1 MNTRCYRSKIGRLPF
16 AIRNELNER
25 IRDGAQGAELLDWL
39 NGLKETKRILRE
51 MGGPRSGTASIS
63 ERAASAAA
71 INAQNLTDW
80 RSSGYKDWLDDQKD
94 ADRIRRLAEVSQTI
108 ATAAGGNAAGV
119 ACNIATAKIMD
130 ALEAAD
136 DDMIADLSKAL
147 VALRAGENAAQ
158 KVALAEE
165 KNALAK
171 EQLSLSRAKFERD
184 TTRLFIK
191 WAQSKDALALAT
203 DKRLANDEKTDRLG
217 RLMFGDL
224 WEGAED
230 GR

>member
-25 IRDGAQGAELLDWL
+25 IRDGAQGAELLYWL

-51 MGGPRSGTASIS
+51 MGWPRSGTASTS

-191 WAQSKDALALAT
+191 WAANKDALALAT
-203 DKRLANDEKTDRLG
+203 DKRLGSDEKTDRLG

-230 GR
+230 DK

>member
-1 MNTRCYRSKIGRLPF
+1 MTTRCYRSKIGRLPF
-16 AIRNELNER
+16 AVRNELNER
-25 IRDGAQGAELLDWL
+25 IRDGAQGAEILDWL
-39 NGLKETKRILRE
+39 NGLKETRKILRE
-51 MGGPRSGTASIS
+51 QK
-63 ERAASAAA
+63 SAP

-80 RSSGYKDWLDDQKD
+80 RSSGYRDWLDDQD
-94 ADRIRRLAEVSQTI
+94 RADRIRRLAEVSQTL

-119 ACNIATAKIMD
+119 GCNIATAKIMD
-130 ALEAAD
+130 ILEAAD
-136 DDMIADLSKAL
+136 EDQVADLATAL
-147 VALRAGENAAQ
+147 VKLRASENAAQ

-165 KNALAK
+165 KNAIQK
-171 EQLSLSRAKFERD
+171 EQLELSRAKFERD

-203 DKRLANDEKTDRLG
+203 DKRLGSDEKTERLG

-230 GR
+230 GK

>member
-25 IRDGAQGAELLDWL
+25 IRDGAQGAEILEWL

-51 MGGPRSGTASIS
+51 MKSG
-63 ERAASAAA
+63 EV
-71 INAQNLTDW
+71 NAQNLTDW
-80 RSSGYKDWLDDQKD
+80 RSSGYADWLEDQKD
-94 ADRIRRLAEVSQTI
+94 ADRIRHLAEVSQTI

-136 DDMIADLSKAL
+136 DEMIADLSKAL

-191 WAQSKDALALAT
+191 WAANKDALALAT
-203 DKRLANDEKTDRLG
+203 DKRLGSDEKTDRLG

>member
-39 NGLKETKRILRE
+39 NGLKETKKVLRE
-51 MGGPRSGTASIS
+51 MGASVS

-191 WAQSKDALALAT
+191 WAANKDALALAT
-203 DKRLANDEKTDRLG
+203 DKRLGSDEKTDRLG

>member
-25 IRDGAQGAELLDWL
+25 IRDGAQGQELIDWL
-39 NGLKETKRILRE
+39 NGLKETKRILRD
-51 MGGPRSGTASIS
+51 MGGASRPGEPRP
-63 ERAASAAA
+63 A

-80 RSSGYKDWLDDQKD
+80 RSTGYKDWLEDQND
-94 ADRIRRLAEVSQTI
+94 ADRIRRLAEVSQTL
-108 ATAAGGNAAGV
+108 ATAAGGNVAGV
-119 ACNIATAKIMD
+119 GCSIATAKIMD
-130 ALEAAD
+130 ALESAD
-136 DDMIADLSKAL
+136 DDKIADLAKAL
-147 VALRAGENAAQ
+147 VQLRSSENAAQ

-165 KNALAK
+165 KNAIQK
-171 EQLSLSRAKFERD
+171 EQLELNRAKFERD

-191 WAQSKDALALAT
+191 WAQSKDAVALAT
-203 DKRLANDEKTDRLG
+203 DKRLGSDEKTERLG

-230 GR
+230 GK

>member
-16 AIRNELNER
+16 AVRNELNER
-25 IRDGAQGAELLDWL
+25 IRDGAQGADLLDWL

-51 MGGPRSGTASIS
+51 AKSGPV
-63 ERAASAAA
+63 
-71 INAQNLTDW
+71 NAQNLTDW
-80 RSSGYKDWLDDQKD
+80 RSTGYADWLADQGD
-94 ADRIRRLAEVSQTI
+94 ADRIRRLAEVSQTL
-108 ATAAGGNAAGV
+108 AAAAGGNVAGV
-119 ACNIATAKIMD
+119 GCSIATAKIMD
-130 ALEAAD
+130 VLEAAD
-136 DDMIADLSKAL
+136 DDQVADLAAAL
-147 VALRAGENAAQ
+147 VKLRASENAAQ

-165 KNALAK
+165 KNAIQK

-203 DKRLANDEKTDRLG
+203 DKRLGSDEKTERLG

>member
-1 MNTRCYRSKIGRLPF
+1 MTTRCYRSKIGRLPF
-16 AIRNELNER
+16 AVRNELNER
-25 IRDGAQGAELLDWL
+25 IRDGAQGAEILDWL
-39 NGLKETKRILRE
+39 NGLKETRKILRE
-51 MGGPRSGTASIS
+51 QKSGP
-63 ERAASAAA
+63 

-80 RSSGYKDWLDDQKD
+80 RSSGYRDWLDDQD
-94 ADRIRRLAEVSQTI
+94 RADRIRRLAEVSQTL

-119 ACNIATAKIMD
+119 GCNIATAKIMD
-130 ALEAAD
+130 ILEAAD
-136 DDMIADLSKAL
+136 EDQVADLATAL
-147 VALRAGENAAQ
+147 VKLRASENAAQ

-165 KNALAK
+165 KNAIQK
-171 EQLSLSRAKFERD
+171 EQLELSRAKFERD

-203 DKRLANDEKTDRLG
+203 DKRLGSDEKTERLG

>member
-25 IRDGAQGAELLDWL
+25 IRDGAQGAEILEWL

-51 MGGPRSGTASIS
+51 MGSASG
-63 ERAASAAA
+63 RAASAAPV
-71 INAQNLTDW
+71 NAQNLTDW

-191 WAQSKDALALAT
+191 WAANKDALALAT
-203 DKRLANDEKTDRLG
+203 DKRLGSDAKTDRLG

>member
-25 IRDGAQGAELLDWL
+25 IRDGAQGAEILDWL

-51 MGGPRSGTASIS
+51 MGSASG
-63 ERAASAAA
+63 RAASAAA

-136 DDMIADLSKAL
+136 EDQIADLSKAL
-147 VALRAGENAAQ
+147 NALRSGETAAQ

-165 KNALAK
+165 KNAIQK
-171 EQLSLSRAKFERD
+171 EQLELSRAKFERD
-184 TTRLFIK
+184 TARLFVK
-191 WAQSKDALALAT
+191 WAQNRDALSIAA
-203 DKRLANDEKTDRLG
+203 DKRLGSDEKTERLG

-224 WEGAED
+224 WESD
-230 GR
+230 K

>member
-1 MNTRCYRSKIGRLPF
+1 MTTRCYRSKIGRLPF
-16 AIRNELNER
+16 AVRNELNER
-25 IRDGAQGAELLDWL
+25 IRDGAQGAEILDWL
-39 NGLKETKRILRE
+39 NSLKETKKVLRE
-51 MGGPRSGTASIS
+51 MGGL
-63 ERAASAAA
+63 AAPEPSAKAGP

-80 RSSGYKDWLDDQKD
+80 RSTGYKDWLDDQAD
-94 ADRIRRLAEVSQTI
+94 ADRFRRLAEVSHTL
-108 ATAAGGNAAGV
+108 ATAAGGSAAGV

-130 ALEAAD
+130 ALEGAD
-136 DDMIADLSKAL
+136 EDKIADLTRAL
-147 VALRAGENAAQ
+147 AALRSGENAAQ

-165 KNALAK
+165 KNAIQK

-203 DKRLANDEKTDRLG
+203 DKRLGSDEKTERLG

-224 WEGAED
+224 WESD
-230 GR
+230 K

>member
-25 IRDGAQGAELLDWL
+25 IRDGAQGAELLEWL
-39 NGLKETKRILRE
+39 NGLKETKKVLRE
-51 MGGPRSGTASIS
+51 MGSASG
-63 ERAASAAA
+63 RAASAAA
-71 INAQNLTDW
+71 VNAQNLTDW
-80 RSSGYKDWLDDQKD
+80 RSSGYADWLDDQKD
-94 ADRIRRLAEVSQTI
+94 ADRIRHLAEVSQTI
-108 ATAAGGNAAGV
+108 ATAAGGSAAGV

-136 DDMIADLSKAL
+136 DEMIADLSKAL

-203 DKRLANDEKTDRLG
+203 DKRLGSDEKTERLG

-224 WEGAED
+224 WESD
-230 GR
+230 K

>member
-39 NGLKETKRILRE
+39 NGLKETKKILRE
-51 MGGPRSGTASIS
+51 MGSFVS

-80 RSSGYKDWLDDQKD
+80 RSSGYADWLDDQKD
-94 ADRIRRLAEVSQTI
+94 ADRFRRLAEVSHTL
-108 ATAAGGNAAGV
+108 ATAAGGSAAGV

-136 DDMIADLSKAL
+136 EDQIADLSKAL
-147 VALRAGENAAQ
+147 NALRSGETAAQ

-191 WAQSKDALALAT
+191 WAANKDALALAT

-230 GR
+230 VK

>member
-39 NGLKETKRILRE
+39 NGLRETKKVLRE
-51 MGGPRSGTASIS
+51 MGSASG
-63 ERAASAAA
+63 RAASAAS

-80 RSSGYKDWLDDQKD
+80 RSTGYKDWLEDQND
-94 ADRIRRLAEVSQTI
+94 ADRIRRLAEVSQTL
-108 ATAAGGNAAGV
+108 ATAAGGNVAGV
-119 ACNIATAKIMD
+119 GCSIATAKIMD
-130 ALEAAD
+130 ALESAD
-136 DDMIADLSKAL
+136 DDKIADLAKAL
-147 VALRAGENAAQ
+147 VQLRSSENAAQ

-165 KNALAK
+165 KNAIQK
-171 EQLSLSRAKFERD
+171 EQLELNRAKFERD

-191 WAQSKDALALAT
+191 WAQSKDAIALAT
-203 DKRLANDEKTDRLG
+203 DKRLGSDEKTERLG

-224 WEGAED
+224 WESD
-230 GR
+230 K

>member
-25 IRDGAQGAELLDWL
+25 IRDGVLGSDILLWL
-39 NGLKETKRILRE
+39 NGLKETKKVLRE
-51 MGGPRSGTASIS
+51 QKGGPV
-63 ERAASAAA
+63 
-71 INAQNLTDW
+71 NAQNLTDW
-80 RSSGYKDWLDDQKD
+80 RSTGYKDWLEDQND
-94 ADRIRRLAEVSQTI
+94 ADRIRRLAEVSQTL
-108 ATAAGGNAAGV
+108 AAAAGGNVAGV
-119 ACNIATAKIMD
+119 GCSIATAKIMD
-130 ALEAAD
+130 ALESAD
-136 DDMIADLSKAL
+136 DDKIADLSTAL
-147 VALRAGENAAQ
+147 VKLRASENAAQ

-165 KNALAK
+165 KNAIQK
-171 EQLSLSRAKFERD
+171 EQLELNRAKFERD

-203 DKRLANDEKTDRLG
+203 DKRLGSDEKTERLG

-230 GR
+230 GK

>member
-51 MGGPRSGTASIS
+51 MGGPRSGAASTS
-63 ERAASAAA
+63 GRAASAAP

-136 DDMIADLSKAL
+136 DEMIADLSKAL

-191 WAQSKDALALAT
+191 WAANKDALALAT
-203 DKRLANDEKTDRLG
+203 DKRLGSDEKTDRLG

>member
-16 AIRNELNER
+16 AVRNELNER

-51 MGGPRSGTASIS
+51 MGGPRFV
-63 ERAASAAA
+63 AAA

-80 RSSGYKDWLDDQKD
+80 RSTGYKDWLEDQAD
-94 ADRIRRLAEVSQTI
+94 ADRIRRVAELSHTI
-108 ATAAGGNAAGV
+108 ATAAGGSAAGV

-130 ALEAAD
+130 ALQSAD
-136 DDMIADLSKAL
+136 EDQIADLSKAL
-147 VALRAGENAAQ
+147 VALRSGENAAQ

-165 KNALAK
+165 KNALQK

-191 WAQSKDALALAT
+191 WAQNKDALSLAT
-203 DKRLANDEKTDRLG
+203 DKRLGSDEKTARLG

-224 WEGAED
+224 WEGSAD
-230 GR
+230 GK